1 MEILNQFG
9 FEPVLFAAQI
19 VNFLILAFVFKKF
32 LYKPILKVLK
42 ERQRSIEKGLREA
55 EEAHVTLAAAEEKKD
70 AIIKA
75 ASKEAEEILGATKKG
90 AEELK
95 EQILTSAK
103 LEAEKIISNAR
114 TQANLSMENVEKRA
128 KKASLDNSMAILDKV
143 LEKMFTRDEKEKI
156 LTRSVKTLKELD

>member
-9 FEPVLFAAQI
+9 FEPILFAAQI
-19 VNFLILAFVFKKF
+19 VNFLILAIIFKKF

-42 ERQRSIEKGLREA
+42 DRQKNIEKGLKDA
-55 EEAHVTLAAAEEKKD
+55 EEAKIELEAAEEKKD

-75 ASKEAEEILGATKKG
+75 ASKEAEAILDATKTG

-95 EQILTSAK
+95 EQILASAK
-103 LEAEKIISNAR
+103 AEAEKIILNAK
-114 TQANLSMENVEKRA
+114 TQADLSMENVEKRA